1 MSSHVAFLLSKI
13 SKKDTKKKKKQQKKQ
28 EQAPRIVY
36 NDFFSDYESKLNLV
50 NQ

>member
-13 SKKDTKKKKKQQKKQ
+13 SKKDTQKKKNKQ

>member
-13 SKKDTKKKKKQQKKQ
+13 SKKDTKKQNKKTKQ

>member
-1 MSSHVAFLLSKI
+1 MWHFCSAKSVKNI
-13 SKKDTKKKKKQQKKQ
+13 KKKKKKKQ

>member
-1 MSSHVAFLLSKI
+1 MSSHMAFLLSKI
-13 SKKDTKKKKKQQKKQ
+13 SKKDTKNKNKKTQ

>member
-13 SKKDTKKKKKQQKKQ
+13 SKKDTKKNKIIIQ
-28 EQAPRIVY
+28 EQAPRIVC